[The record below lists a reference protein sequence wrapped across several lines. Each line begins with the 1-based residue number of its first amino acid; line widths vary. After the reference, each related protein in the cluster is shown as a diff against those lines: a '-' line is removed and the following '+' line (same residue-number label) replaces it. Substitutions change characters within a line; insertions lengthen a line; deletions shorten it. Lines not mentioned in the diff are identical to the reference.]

1 MSDIVFVFLVELVFL
16 KVTERSSPERNG
28 LVDRQSQ
35 HLVIRKFSLYLKSFA
50 ATPYL
55 EEETIL
61 QSTKM
66 FQVFVSAQTLVQ
78 VTHAC
83 REMSTC
89 KIIYHLRGE
98 LLAISRGGRRRP
110 LRGHSRKEA
119 LG

>member
-1 MSDIVFVFLVELVFL
+1 M
-16 KVTERSSPERNG
+16 
-28 LVDRQSQ
+28 
-35 HLVIRKFSLYLKSFA
+35 YLEISKS
-50 ATPYL
+50 TPYL
-55 EEETIL
+55 EEKTIL

-66 FQVFVSAQTLVQ
+66 FQVLVSTQTLMQ
-78 VTHAC
+78 VTHAR